1 MNQSILT
8 GESVAQEKTIEVV
21 GGNTPLSD
29 RTNMI
34 YQGTAVAA
42 GSGMALVTGTGINT
56 ELGHIS
62 GMVGQIQDEAN
73 PFSQKLEDFSRKVA
87 LFIGILCTVIVIIL
101 LVEGGAFSHSLLVAV
116 SLAVSAIPEGLPAVV
131 ALGLA
136 LATKRL
142 VKRNVLVRK
151 LPSSETLG
159 RVTVIC
165 TDKTGTLTKSEMQV
179 VDVYSN
185 NIIDIQNPHKI
196 LLDIAVGCN
205 KASFGKDAHGVEQ
218 VYGDPTEIGL
228 LQFALSH
235 STLKKDFELSHGVVT
250 EFPFE
255 SDRKRMS
262 IVRVNGEG
270 CRAYVK

>member
-1 MNQSILT
+1 
-8 GESVAQEKTIEVV
+8 
-21 GGNTPLSD
+21 
-29 RTNMI
+29 
-34 YQGTAVAA
+34 
-42 GSGMALVTGTGINT
+42 
-56 ELGHIS
+56 
-62 GMVGQIQDEAN
+62 MVGQIQDEAN

-87 LFIGILCTVIVIIL
+87 IFIGILCTIIVLILVI
-101 LVEGGAFSHSLLVAV
+101 EGGKFSHSLLVAV

-179 VDVYSN
+179 VDTYSN
-185 NIIDIQNPHKI
+185 QILNADTPNSV

-205 KASFGKDAHGVEQ
+205 KASYGMDNKGVEQ
-218 VYGDPTEIGL
+218 IFGDPTEIGL
-228 LQFALSH
+228 LQYAQTH
-235 STLKKDFELSHGVVT
+235 GALKKLFEDTHPAIT

-255 SDRKRMS
+255 SERKRMS
-262 IVRVNGEG
+262 IIRSHNEKYRV
-270 CRAYVK
+270 YTK